1 MYSLFLKRLEIQNE
15 HMGLNKLRKIWNL
28 KVSLV
33 FPLYLHLMVFAKV
46 LQISKIQRLFS
57 FFLVGKNFMTS
68 NRKGLTCWCSVFAST
83 KITYLK
89 IFVINIFYYENYPR
103 HKNIDSR

>member
-1 MYSLFLKRLEIQNE
+1 MSMGDQDVLFIFKKTLEIQNE

-46 LQISKIQRLFS
+46 LQIPKIQILF
-57 FFLVGKNFMTS
+57 FFIGREEF
-68 NRKGLTCWCSVFAST
+68 
-83 KITYLK
+83 
-89 IFVINIFYYENYPR
+89 
-103 HKNIDSR
+103 HDQQ